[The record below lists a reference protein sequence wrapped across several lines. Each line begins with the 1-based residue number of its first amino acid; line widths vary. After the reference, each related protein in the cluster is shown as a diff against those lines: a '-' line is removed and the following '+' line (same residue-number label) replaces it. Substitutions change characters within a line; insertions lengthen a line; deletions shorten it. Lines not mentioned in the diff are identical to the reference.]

1 VDALIGHSLNVC
13 TLSYSATCRKL
24 ISGSWDHTA
33 RIWSRRGAKWEV
45 ELVLD
50 GHDEAVWGVAI
61 VEAGPSRGCFL
72 TGSVHATGAADIQ
85 GSADRLVNLWSS
97 SGELMLS
104 IKGSPEPVRSLAVLP
119 ESTHFASACNDG

>member
-1 VDALIGHSLNVC
+1 M
-13 TLSYSATCRKL
+13 
-24 ISGSWDHTA
+24 
-33 RIWSRRGAKWEV
+33 
-45 ELVLD
+45 ELVLE
-50 GHDEAVWGVAI
+50 GHIEAVWGVAI
-61 VEAGPSRGCFL
+61 VEAGPSRGCYL

-97 SGELMLS
+97 SGEVMLS

>member
-1 VDALIGHSLNVC
+1 MDALVGHSLNVC
-13 TLSYSATCRKL
+13 TLRYSATCRKL

-33 RIWSRRGAKWEV
+33 RIWSRQGAKWEM
-45 ELVLD
+45 ELVLE
-50 GHDEAVWGVAI
+50 GHIEAVWGVAI
-61 VEAGPSRGCFL
+61 VEAGPSRGCYL

-97 SGELMLS
+97 SGEVMLS